1 MTVDLDA
8 DAFLKCPFP
17 ALAQARTGAGVVP
30 AGRPGW
36 FLIAKAGLV
45 REVLRDTA
53 TYSSAVHKHSSPPAG
68 VADQVAA
75 IRAQGWPYTPGL
87 GTSDPP
93 VHTRQRKLVNQTFT
107 PRGLAW
113 MEPLVSAAAADLA
126 AALPSGVEIDFV
138 SSFAQ
143 PLPVWAISEILGLPS
158 ERRDDVIRWTRA
170 ATASIGARPADE
182 DWVPYEEDLLEL
194 QHVLADTLEEQRRNP
209 TDRLISRL
217 AAAAAE
223 SEDMSTGLLLTMLR
237 ELLVAGN
244 ETTAKTIAQ
253 LALLL
258 DGQTEIWDRVRATP
272 EYADVVV
279 EEALR
284 ITSPSLSA
292 HRRVTRDTVL
302 GGVQL
307 PEGSTVVLS
316 LMSANRDE
324 EVFSDPDR
332 FDPERGSQLR
342 QHLAFGHGVHICVGA
357 GLARMELRIAVQAL
371 AERVQ
376 SIRVV
381 DPSAATYNESYMLRG
396 LLGLPVVV
404 TPNERMKR

>member
-8 DAFLKCPFP
+8 KTFLSCPFP
-17 ALAQARTGAGVVP
+17 ALANARAGSGVVP

-36 FLIAKAGLV
+36 FLVAKADLV
-45 REVLRDTA
+45 REVLRDTE

-68 VADQVAA
+68 VAEQVAA

-113 MEPLVSAAAADLA
+113 MQPLVSEAAGDLA
-126 AALPSGVEIDFV
+126 ARLPDGVEIDFV
-138 SSFAQ
+138 SGFAQ
-143 PLPVWAISEILGLPS
+143 PLPVWAISEILGLPP
-158 ERRDDVIRWTRA
+158 ERRGDVVRWTRA
-170 ATASIGARPADE
+170 ATASIGARPADQE
-182 DWVPYEEDLLEL
+182 WVPYEVDLLEL
-194 QHVLADTLEEQRRNP
+194 QHVLAAALEDQRRNP

-217 AAAAAE
+217 AAAADE

-258 DGQTEIWDRVRATP
+258 DGQTEVWDRVRATP
-272 EYADVVV
+272 DYADVIV

-292 HRRVTRDTVL
+292 HRRVTSDTVL
-302 GGVQL
+302 AGVPL
-307 PEGSTVVLS
+307 ATGSTVVLS
-316 LMSANRDE
+316 LASANHDE
-324 EVFSDPDR
+324 SVFDDPERFDPDR
-332 FDPERGSQLR
+332 GPQLR
-342 QHLAFGHGVHICVGA
+342 QHLAFGHGVHMCVGA
-357 GLARMELRIAVQAL
+357 GLARLELRLAVQTL
-371 AERVQ
+371 AAH
-376 SIRVV
+376 V
-381 DPSAATYNESYMLRG
+381 DRITVLDPGGVTYNQSYMLRG
-396 LLGLPVVV
+396 LLALPVRVS
-404 TPNERMKR
+404 RR

>member
-1 MTVDLDA
+1 MTVDLDGKT
-8 DAFLKCPFP
+8 FLSCPFP
-17 ALAQARTGAGVVP
+17 ALAQAREGSGIVP

-36 FLIAKAGLV
+36 FMVAKARLV

-53 TYSSAVHKHSSPPAG
+53 TYSSAVHKHSPPPAE
-68 VADQVAA
+68 VADRVAA

-93 VHTRQRKLVNQTFT
+93 VHTRHRKLVNQTFT

-113 MEPLVSAAAADLA
+113 MEPLVTQAADDLA
-126 AALPSGVEIDFV
+126 AALPEGVEIDFV
-138 SSFAQ
+138 SAFAQ
-143 PLPVWAISEILGLPS
+143 PLPIWAISEILGLPP
-158 ERRDDVIRWTRA
+158 ERRADVARWTRA
-170 ATASIGARPADE
+170 ATASIGARPANE
-182 DWVPYEEDLLEL
+182 DWVTYENDLLEL
-194 QHVLADTLEEQRRNP
+194 QHVLAAALDGQRHS
-209 TDRLISRL
+209 TDPAHRLIGRL
-217 AAAAAE
+217 SVAAEE
-223 SEDMSTGLLLTMLR
+223 SEDMTTGLLLTMLR

-258 DGQTEIWDRVRATP
+258 DGRTDVWERVRAVP
-272 EYADVVV
+272 EYADAIV

-292 HRRVTRDTVL
+292 HRRVTRDTIL
-302 GGVQL
+302 GGVEL

-324 EVFSDPDR
+324 DVFSDPDR
-332 FDPERGSQLR
+332 FDPDRGPELR
-342 QHLAFGHGVHICVGA
+342 QHLAFGHGVHMCVGA

-371 AERVQ
+371 ADRVQ

-381 DPSAATYNESYMLRG
+381 DPETVTYNESYMLRG
-396 LLGLPVVV
+396 LLALPVVV
-404 TPNERMKR
+404 TRRTNG